1 MATVCSGE
9 PEIAEQ
15 HQRRVELWLGDKR
28 TDAIVVY
35 QQVLGLKADAI
46 SLQLRDT
53 LPNSYSAPD
62 ATPHDPINLQY

>member
-1 MATVCSGE
+1 M
-9 PEIAEQ
+9 
-15 HQRRVELWLGDKR
+15 WLGDKR

-35 QQVLGLKADAI
+35 QKVLGFKADAI

>member
-1 MATVCSGE
+1 M
-9 PEIAEQ
+9 
-15 HQRRVELWLGDKR
+15 WLGDKR

-62 ATPHDPINLQY
+62 ATPHAPINLQY